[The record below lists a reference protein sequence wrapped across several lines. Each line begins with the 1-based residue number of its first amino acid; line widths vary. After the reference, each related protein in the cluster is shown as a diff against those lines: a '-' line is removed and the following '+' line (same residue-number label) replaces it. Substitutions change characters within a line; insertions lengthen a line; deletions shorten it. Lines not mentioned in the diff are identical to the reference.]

1 MKLSAQQ
8 RCVSLPGLTPEQQ
21 ALEIRNHIFFS
32 LLIFGISSILMQER
46 RTACE
51 SLTER
56 QHSCQ
61 DSLAQ
66 VRAELAQCQ
75 ADAAKRSAAAAV
87 AEATLQQALS
97 AAEADYKSSIQA
109 GHASV
114 PEQG

>member
-1 MKLSAQQ
+1 
-8 RCVSLPGLTPEQQ
+8 
-21 ALEIRNHIFFS
+21 
-32 LLIFGISSILMQER
+32 MQEKQ
-46 RTACE
+46 TAWD

-56 QHSCQ
+56 QRSCQ

-75 ADAAKRSAAAAV
+75 ADAAKRAAAAAV
-87 AEATLQQALS
+87 AEAALQQALS

-114 PEQG
+114 PAQN